1 MSYLSA
7 LHGIKGGKAQSNRTK
22 IKVSRQ
28 MKMCIAG
35 LNLSKMGTMLT
46 ASNTVFFLVDDPK
59 KELVEEIAEVR
70 KRGIIIGKG
79 FISAPNCDK
88 KSIKMP
94 LWLKNQ
100 TFVDKFRPFLDLF
113 SQKIR
118 IRTKFGQ
125 CRP

>member
-79 FISAPNCDK
+79 FISAPNC
-88 KSIKMP
+88 
-94 LWLKNQ
+94 
-100 TFVDKFRPFLDLF
+100 
-113 SQKIR
+113 
-118 IRTKFGQ
+118 
-125 CRP
+125 

>member
-1 MSYLSA
+1 
-7 LHGIKGGKAQSNRTK
+7 
-22 IKVSRQ
+22 

-79 FISAPNCDK
+79 FISAPNCVPAWINVPYSYSGQVVTYATFTE
-88 KSIKMP
+88 KSDF
-94 LWLKNQ
+94 W
-100 TFVDKFRPFLDLF
+100 
-113 SQKIR
+113 
-118 IRTKFGQ
+118 
-125 CRP
+125 